1 MLFFENELMHAKEKS
16 FIVCTKG
23 GYMERYFLGNNSG
36 NGFWNE
42 YDGELKRADKVA
54 LIKGGSGTG
63 KSTMMK
69 KLPHLRRSR
78 DTI

>member
-1 MLFFENELMHAKEKS
+1 
-16 FIVCTKG
+16 
-23 GYMERYFLGNNSG
+23 MERYFLGNNSG